1 MSRFSLLLAG
11 LLLAPTVEAAAAAS
25 TGVAPAWRHSVLP
38 PSQFQLATRTSALP
52 GRAAFGRADHPWEAQ
67 TLARGGGGRGG
78 AGRGGGGHGGG
89 GHGGGGR
96 SSERGGGRAQRANT
110 GFDRAPRSFDRGNR
124 TPSGGWSR
132 DAANRPERARPSL
145 DRPSIDRQAVRD
157 RAASIDRQAVRD
169 RAATIDRQAVQER
182 TANLHRDDW
191 NRRRDQLRQVDR
203 NDWDRASDRIENGWN
218 DRRDN
223 LGNGRERWNNNLGN
237 RVNRAYH
244 RSNTAWPGWARPGW
258 GLARPWNWGWYGGW
272 STPPWGWWGVRSVAW
287 GLGSLASAVVIN
299 NAVNDA
305 IAASQTTIVVPD
317 STDQLDYT
325 SIEPSGDQLVGFVVY
340 GGNGAEPR
348 KLNADCRAGSLDGQE
363 PASAAEAQL
372 LNAVCQVAFG
382 S

>member
-1 MSRFSLLLAG
+1 MAVVDHLQLNPDVALLRQG
-11 LLLAPTVEAAAAAS
+11 P
-25 TGVAPAWRHSVLP
+25 
-38 PSQFQLATRTSALP
+38 Q
-52 GRAAFGRADHPWEAQ
+52 
-67 TLARGGGGRGG
+67 
-78 AGRGGGGHGGG
+78 
-89 GHGGGGR
+89 
-96 SSERGGGRAQRANT
+96 SEPHL
-110 GFDRAPRSFDRGNR
+110 F
-124 TPSGGWSR
+124 
-132 DAANRPERARPSL
+132 
-145 DRPSIDRQAVRD
+145 
-157 RAASIDRQAVRD
+157 
-169 RAATIDRQAVQER
+169 
-182 TANLHRDDW
+182 H
-191 NRRRDQLRQVDR
+191 QLRQVDR

-223 LGNGRERWNNNLGN
+223 LGNARDRWNDNLGN
-237 RVNRAYH
+237 RVNRAYD

-305 IAASQTTIVVPD
+305 IAASQTTIVIPD
-317 STDQLDYT
+317 SADQLDYT